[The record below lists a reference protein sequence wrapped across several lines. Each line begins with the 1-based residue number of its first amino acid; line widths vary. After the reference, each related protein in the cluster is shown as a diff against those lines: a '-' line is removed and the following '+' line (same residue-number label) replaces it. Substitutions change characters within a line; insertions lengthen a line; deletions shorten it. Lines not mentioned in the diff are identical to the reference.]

1 MLTGLIQDHNFQQLV
16 QNLSLVEDE
25 DRFYNWYHGRSQLWI
40 PYWGQA
46 GGHSLQYSRFNDTIF
61 THAGWGV

>member
-40 PYWGQA
+40 PYWGQVEK
-46 GGHSLQYSRFNDTIF
+46 GIS
-61 THAGWGV
+61 